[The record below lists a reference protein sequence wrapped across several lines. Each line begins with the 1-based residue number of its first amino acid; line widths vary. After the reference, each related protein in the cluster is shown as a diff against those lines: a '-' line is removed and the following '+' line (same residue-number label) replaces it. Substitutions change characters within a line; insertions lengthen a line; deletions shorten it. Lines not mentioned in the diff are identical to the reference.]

1 MKSEYPEAIAPNS
14 ELASAYKT
22 ARLARDHRFDGV
34 FYTGVLTTG
43 IFCRPVCPAP
53 APKETNVRYFRSA
66 AEASLSGLRPC
77 KRCRPELAADI
88 SHWHISEHLLHV
100 AHRMIN
106 EGFLQTHSI
115 NDLADKL
122 GVSDRH
128 LRRMF
133 NQQLGASPIQIDLV
147 RRLLLARRLL
157 LESSLSITEIV
168 HCSGFKSVRRFNDA
182 FKKFYQYPPS
192 AIKQSPGTD
201 SDLLTLTLSYRP
213 PYDWPA
219 MLGFLQARAIAGI
232 EQVTDDYYQRT
243 IVIDQ
248 EQGSYRLTPVS
259 GNKVEL
265 SIKGISP
272 AALPEIIARVRR
284 QFDLNTDIQSIH
296 EFLAT
301 TPLLAEII
309 GQSPGL
315 RLPSSWDPFE
325 TLVRA
330 VVGQQISVVA
340 CTTILGRIVARHTE
354 QHGFTNPRFPDP
366 YELSELNLNEIGLT
380 KTRAETLTRVSRAI
394 VAGEVGFSV
403 DQPADDFIEQLT
415 AIKGI
420 GPWTA
425 NYTAFRGMGFTDNFP
440 AADLG
445 LRKAMR
451 PLITE
456 LASDGLPNIK
466 RVEEYARTWR
476 PYRSYAA
483 ILLWHSLH

>member
-1 MKSEYPEAIAPNS
+1 MKSEHPEVIAVNS

-53 APKETNVRYFRSA
+53 APKEDNVRYFRSA
-66 AEASLSGLRPC
+66 AEASLFGLRPC

-100 AHRMIN
+100 AHRLIN
-106 EGFLQTHSI
+106 EGYLQTHSI

-133 NQQLGASPIQIDLV
+133 NEQLGASPIQIDLV

-157 LESSLSITEIV
+157 LESSLPITDIV
-168 HCSGFKSVRRFNDA
+168 HCSGFNSVRRFNDA

-192 AIKQSPGTD
+192 AIKQSTNTATD
-201 SDLLTLTLSYRP
+201 VLTLTLSYRP
-213 PYDWPA
+213 PYDWKA
-219 MLGFLQARAIAGI
+219 MLGFLSARMIAGI
-232 EQVTDDYYQRT
+232 EQVSEYYYQRR
-243 IVIDQ
+243 IVIAN
-248 EQGSYRLTPVS
+248 EQGCFRITPIS

-272 AALPEIIARVRR
+272 SALPEIIARVRR
-284 QFDLNTDIQSIH
+284 QFDLNTDLHSIH
-296 EFLAT
+296 EFLAN
-301 TPLLAEII
+301 TPLLGNII
-309 GQSPGL
+309 AQTPGL

-340 CTTILGRIVARHTE
+340 CTTILGRIVDRHCQ
-354 QHGFTNPRFPDP
+354 QHELDTPRFPNP
-366 YELSELNLNEIGLT
+366 AEVSELELEGLGLT
-380 KTRAETLTRVSRAI
+380 KTRAATLTRVAKAI
-394 VAGEVGFSV
+394 DSGEVCFSL
-403 DQPADDFIEQLT
+403 DQPADELIQQLT
-415 AIKGI
+415 SIKGI

-451 PLITE
+451 TLITE
-456 LASDGLPNIK
+456 TASDGLPKIN
-466 RVEEYARTWR
+466 RVEDYAKCWQ

-483 ILLWHSLH
+483 VLLWHSLH